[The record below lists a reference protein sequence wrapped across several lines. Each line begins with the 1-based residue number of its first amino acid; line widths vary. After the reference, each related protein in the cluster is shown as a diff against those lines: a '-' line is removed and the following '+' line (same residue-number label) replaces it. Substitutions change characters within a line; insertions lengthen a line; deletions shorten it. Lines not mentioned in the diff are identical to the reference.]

1 MDEMLWNVPECLP
14 CAIFQR
20 LSLLWQRLG
29 HSKGMDST
37 YRDGTSK
44 QKDRWGSW
52 GEEKTLKGTHANGC
66 LPLSLHSYRDL
77 GLFVVSSSTKNCF
90 FGGENKAFKH
100 LSPLEVCR

>member
-20 LSLLWQRLG
+20 LSLLWRRLG
-29 HSKGMDST
+29 HSEGMDST

-44 QKDRWGSW
+44 QKDRWGTW
-52 GEEKTLKGTHANGC
+52 GEEKTLRGTHANGC

-77 GLFVVSSSTKNCF
+77 GLFVFLVEETKL
-90 FGGENKAFKH
+90 
-100 LSPLEVCR
+100 LSISARLKYLVERQ